1 MKITPV
7 SAIRNMRSLTEVYQR
22 HEHFYRHLKETDQN
36 RALKR
41 ASKIET
47 VKPASYRRSIYYK
60 KSIHVAPD
68 FRVSI
73 SQAAKN
79 RIAYS
84 DIIDMVPTLA
94 SDHTILFEP
103 LP

>member
-22 HEHFYRHLKETDQN
+22 HEHFYRHLKETDQKKTL
-36 RALKR
+36 RR
-41 ASKIET
+41 PSKIET
-47 VKPASYRRSIYYK
+47 VKPASHHRSIYK
-60 KSIHVAPD
+60 KSIYVAPD

-73 SQAAKN
+73 SQSARN
-79 RIAYS
+79 RAAYS
-84 DIIDMVPTLA
+84 DVIDLVPTLA
-94 SDHTILFEP
+94 PDHTILFEP